1 MFYALGLC
9 VLLFDQLSKWI
20 VLHHLENGP
29 ILGDL
34 LRLTLTENTG
44 AAFGLFP
51 GARVSFIAISLLAA
65 IGLVY
70 ANHAMRSGDRLRRLP
85 LALILGGNLGNLVDR
100 VRLGRVT
107 DFIDM
112 GLGASR
118 WPVYNL
124 ADVAVVLGAAL
135 LGLGLLVEMLVE
147 RQAGA
152 RGPDPAAPPAPP
164 VPEENSADA
173 R

>member
-1 MFYALGLC
+1 MIFYALSISA
-9 VLLFDQLSKWI
+9 VLLDQVSKWI
-20 VLHHLENGP
+20 VVHHLDNGP
-29 ILGDL
+29 ILGDV

-51 GARVSFIAISLLAA
+51 GARLSFIAISILAA
-65 IGLVY
+65 VGLVY
-70 ANHAMRSGDRLRRLP
+70 ANHVMRRRDPLRRAA

-100 VRLGRVT
+100 VRVGRVT

-112 GLGASR
+112 GIGTAR

-124 ADVAVVLGAAL
+124 ADVAVVVGA
-135 LGLGLLVEMLVE
+135 LGLGLILVAEMVAE
-147 RQAGA
+147 KRGA
-152 RGPDPAAPPAPP
+152 RPAPGAAES
-164 VPEENSADA
+164 VPEERSADA

>member
-1 MFYALGLC
+1 MIFYFTGIVI
-9 VLLFDQLSKWI
+9 VLLDQFSKWLVI
-20 VLHHLENGP
+20 HHLENGP
-29 ILGDL
+29 IVGDL
-34 LRLTLTENTG
+34 LRLSLTENTG

-51 GARVSFIAISLLAA
+51 GARASFIAISVLAA

-70 ANHAMRSGDRLRRLP
+70 ANHVMRGRDRMRRLA
-85 LALILGGNLGNLVDR
+85 LALILGGNLGNLFDR

-112 GLGASR
+112 GIGTAR

-124 ADVAVVLGAAL
+124 ADVAVSTPGRSSTATSS
-135 LGLGLLVEMLVE
+135 
-147 RQAGA
+147 R
-152 RGPDPAAPPAPP
+152 PAAIRTG
-164 VPEENSADA
+164 ST